1 MTTANNTNNLL
12 ITKSM
17 KTSNVAFLLAL
28 AVGFT
33 LNLTAFANITCT
45 KDELGDSH
53 CTTGKASGTMT
64 PNGNF
69 KVDAGHGQT
78 YTGYQDPTTG
88 KFTAKDQ
95 AGVEYKGHQ
104 LPNGQF
110 KIDGNNGLSVNG
122 NKDKATI
129 QFQGEEHTC
138 TFKPDGSMSCPSL
151 GL

>member
-1 MTTANNTNNLL
+1 MKNLTSSNTT
-12 ITKSM
+12 

-28 AVGFT
+28 VVGFT
-33 LNLTAFANITCT
+33 LNLTAIANITCT
-45 KDELGDSH
+45 QDALGDSH
-53 CTTGKASGTMT
+53 CSSAGGASGKMT

-69 KVDAGHGQT
+69 KVNAGHGQT
-78 YTGYQDPTTG
+78 YTGYQDPKTG

-110 KIDGNNGLSVNG
+110 KIDGNNGLSVQG
-122 NKDKATI
+122 NKDTATL

-138 TFKPDGSMSCPSL
+138 TFKSDGTMSCPSL